1 MFQKFVKILKQR
13 KYQLL
18 QLFEKNIIENW
29 HWTLEQVDNHDY
41 YDLIDVF
48 KANEDNKMA
57 SFDDLKKMFGQ

>member
-1 MFQKFVKILKQR
+1 
-13 KYQLL
+13 
-18 QLFEKNIIENW
+18 
-29 HWTLEQVDNHDY
+29 VDNHDY